1 MKKQEIKNDPIA
13 EKIVYFI
20 NYLKNNFKLVLLI
33 TVILFIVVGFISY
46 NSSLNKKNKI
56 NALKEV
62 DKIMIE
68 LVGSGINNFEI
79 TDSIKNKINSLYTK
93 YPNSEALSYLGL
105 LIFNSDSIN
114 NEEKINLIKNNI
126 SNTWFKTQ
134 AFLISGDYYSD
145 IENYKTA
152 KKDYKQAIKYSASN
166 AQKAYSYYKLGNVY
180 FEENNLEDALNQYEK
195 ADILFNQSESLQS
208 NIQFKDWDSRNKVAL
223 YRVQNLLKK

>member
-20 NYLKNNFKLVLLI
+20 NYLKNNFKVVLLM

-46 NSSLNKKNKI
+46 NSSLNEKNKI

-68 LVGSGINNFEI
+68 LVSSGVNNFEI
-79 TDSIKNKINSLYTK
+79 TDSIKNKINSLYGK

-105 LIFNSDSIN
+105 LIFNSDSTN

-152 KKDYKQAIKYSASN
+152 KKDYKQAIKYATSN

-180 FEENNLEDALNQYEK
+180 FEENNLEDALTQYEK

-208 NIQFKDWDSRNKVAL
+208 NIQFKDWSSRNKVAL